1 MNTNHAPRRIL
12 VVEDEPD
19 MAQVLQ
25 FNLGRQGHDVNHAEN
40 LTVAAEQLAGRRF
53 DLILLDLRLPDGSG
67 LDFLKAHPDA
77 APVIVVS
84 ALGDEETVVA
94 ALNLGAED
102 FVAKPFRINELL
114 ARVAGTLR
122 RHAVPPAPTG
132 PAEPSEV
139 LESGEILMNLATYEV
154 ACAGEPAGLTRSE
167 FRILQH
173 FLANPD
179 RVLTRKRLCD
189 EALEAGGS
197 VQERTIDAH
206 IRTIRRKLGPCGER
220 IATVWGVGYRLLEPE
235 AEA

>member
-1 MNTNHAPRRIL
+1 MNTKHAPRRIL

-25 FNLGRQGHDVNHAEN
+25 FNLRRQGHEVVHGES
-40 LTVAAEQLAGRRF
+40 LKAADGHLAAQRF

-67 LDFLKAHPDA
+67 LDFLKDHPDA
-77 APVIVVS
+77 APTIVVS

-102 FVAKPFRINELL
+102 FVTKPFRVNELL

-122 RHAVPPAPTG
+122 RHAAPTATPG
-132 PAEPSEV
+132 HAEPNEV
-139 LESGEILMNLATYEV
+139 LQNGEILVNLATYEV
-154 ACAGEPAGLTRSE
+154 ECAGEPAGLTRSE

-173 FLANPD
+173 FMENPD

-206 IRTIRRKLGPCGER
+206 IRTIRRKLGESGQR
-220 IATVWGVGYRLLEPE
+220 IATVWGVGYRLLDPE
-235 AEA
+235 AEE

>member
-1 MNTNHAPRRIL
+1 MNTNSPTRRIL

-25 FNLGRQGHDVNHAEN
+25 FNLRRQGHEVVHAQD
-40 LTVAAEQLAGRRF
+40 LTTAAKELEAQTP

-67 LDFLKAHPDA
+67 LDFLQAHPDQ

-84 ALGDEETVVA
+84 ALGDEPTVVK

-102 FVAKPFRINELL
+102 FVAKPFRVNELL

-122 RHAVPPAPTG
+122 RHPAEA
-132 PAEPSEV
+132 PAITAEEPSETIR
-139 LESGEILMNLATYEV
+139 SGEILMNLATYEV
-154 ACAGEPAGLTRSE
+154 EAAGNLAGLTRSE
-167 FRILQH
+167 FRILQF
-173 FLANPD
+173 FLENPD
-179 RVLTRKRLCD
+179 RVVTRKRLCD

-206 IRTIRRKLGPCGER
+206 IRTIRRKLGECGER
-220 IATVWGVGYRLLEPE
+220 IATVWGVGYRLLDPE
-235 AEA
+235 AKE